1 MKNKHHKNKA
11 IKFLSAIGE
20 AFLNHS
26 LWLENDHFR

>member
-20 AFLNHS
+20 AFFKSFLVVKK
-26 LWLENDHFR
+26 